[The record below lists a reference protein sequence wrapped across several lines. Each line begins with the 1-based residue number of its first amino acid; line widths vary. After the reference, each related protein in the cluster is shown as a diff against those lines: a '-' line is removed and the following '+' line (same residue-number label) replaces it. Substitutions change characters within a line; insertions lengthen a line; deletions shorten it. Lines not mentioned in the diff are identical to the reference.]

1 MQLLLGS
8 KPCLLPHALR
18 VQASFAETVG
28 GRHDWIFA
36 SNKDAETNNTPLN
49 YPRIPANVA
58 LKGNIAKKS
67 DHFGH

>member
-1 MQLLLGS
+1 VAQLFTV
-8 KPCLLPHALR
+8 PRTPR
-18 VQASFAETVG
+18 VQAPSAETVG
-28 GRHDWIFA
+28 GRHDWVFA
-36 SNKDAETNNTPLN
+36 SNEDAETNNTPLN